1 MNKTTTVKNPRVVRD
16 TSIEPLILKELKK
29 PITYKGEVQGVNVR
43 VLVKQYRKLIYTES
57 LQVPVIQDPEL
68 KNVDFKDVPLV
79 QVLGTLTGLSE
90 LELLKR
96 IKDLLK
102 FLGPEFKKYIYEL
115 KVEFTGININGT
127 KESHS

>member
-68 KNVDFKDVPLV
+68 KEVDFKDVPLV

-96 IKDLLK
+96 IKTLLK
-102 FLGPEFKKYIYEL
+102 FLGSEFKKYIYEL

>member
-57 LQVPVIQDPEL
+57 LQVPVIQDLEL